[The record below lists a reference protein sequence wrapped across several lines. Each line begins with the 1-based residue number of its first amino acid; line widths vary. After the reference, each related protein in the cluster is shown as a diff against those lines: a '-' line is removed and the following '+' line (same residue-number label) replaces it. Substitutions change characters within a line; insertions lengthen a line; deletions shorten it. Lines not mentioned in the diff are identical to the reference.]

1 MNAITPLMLTQLNDE
16 LKSADD
22 DPDVRVVVLSGA
34 GGAFCSAVDLKQA
47 VAGEGGSVKVDDTL
61 NAAQCLEYGLV
72 NKAVPAGQLE
82 RAVTD
87 WAGRIAG
94 NAPLAV
100 MDMKRPP
107 EFVGK

>member
-16 LKSADD
+16 LKSAND
-22 DPDVRVVVLSGA
+22 DPDVRVVDL

-47 VAGEGGSVKVDDTL
+47 AAGEGGSVKLSDTL

-87 WAGRIAG
+87 WAGRIAA